1 MFILE
6 VNIGQSLYYITVIV
20 KENEAD
26 ELSIKSKTW
35 RQMIN
40 QCLFTFASFSQGIG
54 ELFKIFPSV
63 EL

>member
-6 VNIGQSLYYITVIV
+6 VNIGKSLYYITVIV

-40 QCLFTFASFSQGIG
+40 QCLFPFANFSQGMG
-54 ELFKIFPSV
+54 GLFKIFPSV